1 VDDDAMVAMARSAV
15 CRTIAPKKNRL
26 VSLQT
31 AVLGGLIKKRFLLS
45 AAAYQLL
52 SALPNC

>member
-1 VDDDAMVAMARSAV
+1 MPDDSPEEK
-15 CRTIAPKKNRL
+15 IAAK
-26 VSLQT
+26 SLQP

-45 AAAYQLL
+45 AAAHQSL